1 MALLFFVNGVVVGSW
16 LPRLPEIRDRLEIDL
31 GTLGLTLAL
40 GGLGSLVGSAFSGV
54 VVARLGARRSAIVTG
69 ASLFVLIPLLAVVP
83 SAAFF
88 SLLLAA
94 MGVLDAQADVGMNA
108 VGVRIEEAVGRSIMT
123 RLHGLWSLGTL
134 VGAGVSALAVLA
146 GIGLGPQ
153 LASVSVVGVVIVLL
167 ARPLVPESE
176 PRPRIG
182 GRSGRLA
189 LGLMI
194 AGGTAVFVEGA
205 PLDWSALHLRD
216 DLGSS
221 AALAGVGVVVYTT
234 GMLAGRL
241 AGDHVVDRLGPL
253 TTIYAG
259 LTLALASTG
268 LVVIADHAGLALIGF
283 ALWGLGISVVVP
295 VLYKLAG
302 SHRSF
307 NEGSGLAALTV
318 GTRFGFM
325 VAPAL
330 VGAAATAWSL
340 PAALAVVVGVAVVA
354 SALTIRLTLGVP
366 SPIDDSLPRPDTS

>member
-54 VVARLGARRSAIVTG
+54 VVTRFGARRSAIVTG
-69 ASLFVLIPLLAVVP
+69 AALFALVPLLAVVP
-83 SAAFF
+83 SAALL
-88 SLLLAA
+88 SLLLAV
-94 MGVLDAQADVGMNA
+94 MGVIDAQADVGMNA
-108 VGVRIEEAVGRSIMT
+108 VGVRIDEAVGRSIMT

-134 VGAGVSALAVLA
+134 VGSGVSAIAILA

-153 LASVSVVGVVIVLL
+153 LVAVSVVGMVIVLV
-167 ARPLVPESE
+167 ARPLIPDLA

-182 GRSGRLA
+182 GRSGKLA

-194 AGGTAVFVEGA
+194 AGGTAVFIEGA
-205 PLDWSALHLRD
+205 PLDWSAIHLRD

-221 AALAGVGVVVYTT
+221 AALAGVGVVVYTA
-234 GMLAGRL
+234 GMLTGRL
-241 AGDHVVDRLGPL
+241 AGDHVVDRFGPL
-253 TTIYAG
+253 PTLYSG
-259 LTLALASTG
+259 LALALVSTG
-268 LVVIADHAGLALIGF
+268 LVVTAGQAGLALVGF
-283 ALWGLGISVVVP
+283 ALWGLGISVAVP

-307 NEGSGLAALTV
+307 SEGSGLAALTV

-340 PAALAVVVGVAVVA
+340 PTAIAVVVGVAVFA
-354 SALTIRLTLGVP
+354 SAFTIRLTLGIP
-366 SPIDDSLPRPDTS
+366 QPIDDSLP